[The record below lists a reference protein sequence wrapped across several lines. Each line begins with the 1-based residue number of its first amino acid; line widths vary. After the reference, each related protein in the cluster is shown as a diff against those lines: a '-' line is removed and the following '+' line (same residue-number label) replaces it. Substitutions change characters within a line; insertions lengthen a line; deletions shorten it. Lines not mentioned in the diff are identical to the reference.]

1 MKLNLDQHISELLH
15 DYDCVVVPQLGGFVT
30 NYRPAKQDIQSGI
43 MHPAGKDIRFNKN
56 LTKSDGLL
64 EKAFAESQHMSF
76 EDASAALK
84 TEVEAYWQKLN
95 GGEKLKLKK
104 IGVLYIDDH
113 RKLRFEPAT
122 DQNYLKAAF
131 GFESFILP
139 PPLEV
144 KKHIAEPIQE
154 RLVEETP
161 VIALRSTVRQK
172 GIYWVAAATL
182 LPFMAMSIYVGLT
195 SNFKSPTQLTVA
207 ELNPFH
213 VTSNIPSEYTARSEE
228 SDVISIDE
236 TESAYP
242 ASTLV
247 FPYSFEE
254 SRIDSTGVWI
264 DLSMKEKPTPV
275 TSSTAGKYHIIG
287 GCFGEKANADKFVE
301 RLKYRGYQASVLD
314 LHKNLYR
321 VKIESFN
328 NYDKA
333 LATLGEFRNDGTFPN
348 AWLLKKPVS

>member
-1 MKLNLDQHISELLH
+1 MNIDQHISDLLH

-30 NYRPAKQDIQSGI
+30 NYRPAKQDAQSGL

-64 EKAFAESQHMSF
+64 EKAFAESRNVSF
-76 EDASAALK
+76 EEAGAALK
-84 TEVEAYWQKLN
+84 SEIEDCWQKLN
-95 GGEKLKLKK
+95 GGEKLKFKK
-104 IGVLYIDDH
+104 IGVLYIDGH
-113 RKLRFEPAT
+113 RKLCFEPAT

-144 KKHIAEPIQE
+144 KKHIAERKPEPI
-154 RLVEETP
+154 VEEAP
-161 VIALRSTVRQK
+161 VIALHANRRQK

-182 LPFMAMSIYVGLT
+182 LPFMAMSIYIGLT
-195 SNFKSPTQLTVA
+195 SNFKSPTELTAA
-207 ELNPFH
+207 ELNPFKST
-213 VTSNIPSEYTARSEE
+213 VVAASEFKPRTTEGHTI
-228 SDVISIDE
+228 SDIE

-242 ASTLV
+242 TSTMI

-264 DLSMKEKPTPV
+264 DLNIKEKATPV
-275 TSSTAGKYHIIG
+275 ASTAPGKYHIIG
-287 GCFGEKANADKFVE
+287 GCFGEKANADNFVK
-301 RLKYRGYQASVLD
+301 RLKYRGYKASVLD

-328 NYDKA
+328 DYDKA
-333 LATLGEFRNDGTFPN
+333 LAILGGFRNDGTFPN